1 MFIALVAGSESYK
14 KLFTGC
20 DEDEER
26 SQDRSEAGEAAD
38 GHEHSVVLTVVMVS
52 GLKRV
57 NFLGVAIAFIME
69 VTLQLASW

>member
-38 GHEHSVVLTVVMVS
+38 GHKHSVVLTVVMVS
-52 GLKRV
+52 GLK
-57 NFLGVAIAFIME
+57 
-69 VTLQLASW
+69 

>member
-1 MFIALVAGSESYK
+1 MFIALVAGRASYK

-20 DEDEER
+20 GEDEER

-38 GHEHSVVLTVVMVS
+38 GHEHSVVLIVVMVS

-57 NFLGVAIAFIME
+57 NFLGAALTFSMG